1 VQPSGIIFTGV
12 AGVSPASQEV
22 IVSNPLGRNISFAS
36 GSVTFDGSA
45 WLRHLPTNAPVAPNE
60 PRRIVIQPNF
70 TSMGPGIQRAAI
82 TLVFDDGTIRTVGIL
97 SVVGTSAAA
106 ASKDGERQAAQ
117 IGDGAAAR
125 TGQPFPIELR
135 AVDDCG
141 NAVRGNER
149 NVNTAMFAKFDN
161 GDPDLRLV
169 PLGDGRW
176 AGTWRPLNG
185 TKDRVTVAGV
195 GVLVE
200 GLVVQAG
207 RVERQVSLAA
217 SSTTPVIRAGA
228 VVHGASQRA
237 DVPIAPGSL
246 VTLYGANLSERTT
259 GLNALPLPVES
270 EGTEV
275 LLDGQAL
282 PILFASPGQINAQL
296 PFSLPTNAALQVVV
310 RKREQISVP
319 EVFVVAAAQPGI
331 FTKNQQGS
339 GQGIVVRADQ
349 VTLAEPGTP
358 ARLGE
363 AIVIYGTGLG
373 PVSQTVAAGT
383 PSPSS
388 PLAATLSTVSV
399 TVGGRAAQVLF
410 AGLTPGFAGLYQVNA
425 ILAGDTPTGNAV
437 PLVIQ
442 VDGRESNSVDIAVQA
457 GAQ

>member
-1 VQPSGIIFTGV
+1 
-12 AGVSPASQEV
+12 
-22 IVSNPLGRNISFAS
+22 
-36 GSVTFDGSA
+36 
-45 WLRHLPTNAPVAPNE
+45 
-60 PRRIVIQPNF
+60 
-70 TSMGPGIQRAAI
+70 MGPGIQRAAI
-82 TLVFDDGTIRTVGIL
+82 TLVFDDGTIRTIGIL

-106 ASKDGERQAAQ
+106 ASKDGERQAASCNSPRLNLTFTQ

-141 NAVRGNER
+141 NVVRGNEQ
-149 NVNTAMFAKFDN
+149 NVNSAMFAKFDN

-176 AGTWRPLNG
+176 TGTWRPLNG
-185 TKDRVTVAGV
+185 TKDRVTIAGV

-207 RVERQVSLAA
+207 RAERQVSL
-217 SSTTPVIRAGA
+217 SSSATTPVIRAGA